1 MMLQIEN
8 FLQAEAVAMLLDL
21 VEQGRF
27 EDGRATAGAELQS
40 VKANEQLRITER
52 EGRVIQ
58 KVLLP
63 AMERNQA
70 FQSFAW
76 PRRLHVPRLSRYRV
90 GMEYG
95 AHIDNPIM
103 GGADPI
109 RTDLSMT
116 LFLSDPTTY
125 EGGELILETAFGEQ
139 SVKMPA
145 GGAVVYSTAF
155 LHRVAPVS
163 RGERIALVTWI
174 QSLVKSPDQ
183 RQILSDIAIA
193 RENLKR
199 TGGDPAALTQLLKIQ
214 TNLLKMWSEV

>member
-76 PRRLHVPRLSRYRV
+76 PRRLHVPRLSRYRSV
-90 GMEYG
+90 TTRRHSLNCSRYRPTSSRCGRRFE
-95 AHIDNPIM
+95 AHAIE
-103 GGADPI
+103 A
-109 RTDLSMT
+109 
-116 LFLSDPTTY
+116 PTR
-125 EGGELILETAFGEQ
+125 LCDHLE
-139 SVKMPA
+139 
-145 GGAVVYSTAF
+145 
-155 LHRVAPVS
+155 
-163 RGERIALVTWI
+163 
-174 QSLVKSPDQ
+174 
-183 RQILSDIAIA
+183 
-193 RENLKR
+193 
-199 TGGDPAALTQLLKIQ
+199 
-214 TNLLKMWSEV
+214 

>member
-1 MMLQIEN
+1 MLLQIEN

-27 EDGRATAGAELQS
+27 EDGRATAGADLQS
-40 VKANEQLRITER
+40 VKSNEQLRVTER

-70 FQSFAW
+70 FQSFTW

-125 EGGELILETAFGEQ
+125 DGGELILETAFGEQ

-155 LHRVAPVS
+155 LHRGAPVS

-174 QSLVKSPDQ
+174 QSLVKSADQ

>member
-1 MMLQIEN
+1 MLLQIEN

-27 EDGRATAGAELQS
+27 EDGRATAGADLQS
-40 VKANEQLRITER
+40 VKSNEQLRVTER

-70 FQSFAW
+70 FQSFTW

-125 EGGELILETAFGEQ
+125 DGGELILETAFGEQ
-139 SVKMPA
+139 SVKTPA

-155 LHRVAPVS
+155 LHRGAPVS

-174 QSLVKSPDQ
+174 QSLVKSADQ

>member
-1 MMLQIEN
+1 MSIGRDSECRTMMLQIED

-70 FQSFAW
+70 FLSFAW

-103 GGADPI
+103 GGAAPWCTAPRFCI
-109 RTDLSMT
+109 GSPRCRT
-116 LFLSDPTTY
+116 
-125 EGGELILETAFGEQ
+125 A
-139 SVKMPA
+139 SV
-145 GGAVVYSTAF
+145 
-155 LHRVAPVS
+155 
-163 RGERIALVTWI
+163 
-174 QSLVKSPDQ
+174 SP
-183 RQILSDIAIA
+183 
-193 RENLKR
+193 
-199 TGGDPAALTQLLKIQ
+199 
-214 TNLLKMWSEV
+214 W

>member
-1 MMLQIEN
+1 
-8 FLQAEAVAMLLDL
+8 
-21 VEQGRF
+21 
-27 EDGRATAGAELQS
+27 
-40 VKANEQLRITER
+40 
-52 EGRVIQ
+52 
-58 KVLLP
+58 
-63 AMERNQA
+63 MERNQA

-139 SVKMPA
+139 SIKMPA